1 MMMMMFSNLIPSNE
15 SNQIQSQRNYLR
27 YIFNFTESL
36 APVTEGERS
45 GHLFCFP
52 HLGLCLYSDFRS
64 IRLGDDQF
72 FSALQEML
80 PNIPIFHWRENKDK
94 KVAENCWKVPNIL
107 NLHYN
112 NKYWQVKE
120 SSNGTFYLYA
130 AYYDVREAQIKNR
143 NQFFSFG

>member
-1 MMMMMFSNLIPSNE
+1 
-15 SNQIQSQRNYLR
+15 
-27 YIFNFTESL
+27 
-36 APVTEGERS
+36 
-45 GHLFCFP
+45 
-52 HLGLCLYSDFRS
+52 
-64 IRLGDDQF
+64 
-72 FSALQEML
+72 ML

-130 AYYDVREAQIKNR
+130 AYYDVREVQIKNITKFLVSDIIVTLEYPTIC
-143 NQFFSFG
+143 QSLSC

>member
-1 MMMMMFSNLIPSNE
+1 
-15 SNQIQSQRNYLR
+15 
-27 YIFNFTESL
+27 
-36 APVTEGERS
+36 
-45 GHLFCFP
+45 
-52 HLGLCLYSDFRS
+52 
-64 IRLGDDQF
+64 
-72 FSALQEML
+72 ML

-130 AYYDVREAQIKNR
+130 AYYDVRKVHMLRFVGSKKDFNYTNHR
-143 NQFFSFG
+143 S

>member
-1 MMMMMFSNLIPSNE
+1 M
-15 SNQIQSQRNYLR
+15 
-27 YIFNFTESL
+27 
-36 APVTEGERS
+36 TEGERS
-45 GHLFCFP
+45 EHLFCYP

-130 AYYDVREAQIKNR
+130 AYYDVREVQIKNITKFLVSDMIVTLEYPTIC
-143 NQFFSFG
+143 QSLSC